1 MGWVMPS
8 KYGKKL
14 GCPHNLQ
21 RRIEYRFS
29 GKDTH
34 SLRYL
39 IDQPHQRIA
48 QPGDEMVLLCP
59 FGCEE
64 ISILITKRHDDD
76 GMYNV

>member
-14 GCPHNLQ
+14 GCEHNLQ
-21 RRIEYRFS
+21 RRMEYRFT

-34 SLRYL
+34 SLRWM
-39 IDQPHQRIA
+39 IDQKHERVA
-48 QPGDEMVLLCP
+48 QAGDEIVFHCP

-64 ISILITKRHDDD
+64 VSILVTKRDD
-76 GMYNV
+76 GNAD